1 MDSTTGKSQA
11 AGTGTPAQRERDGSG
26 EEAASRQRTI
36 DAIWRMESAKIIAAL
51 TRMVRDV
58 GLAEDLAQDALVIAL
73 ERWPTAGIPDN
84 PGAWLMTTAKRRAI
98 DMLRRAKLQDR
109 KYEEVARNADLFA
122 EEDYDRVLDNEI
134 GDDVLRLIFMTCHPI
149 LSQDA
154 RVALT
159 LRLLCG
165 LTTEEIARSFLA
177 AEPTIAQRI
186 VRAKRT
192 LAEKKVPFEVPAK
205 EELDERLSA
214 VLEVIYLMF
223 NEGYS
228 ATSGDDWT
236 RPLLCQEALR
246 LGRVLAEIAPRE
258 PEVHGLVALLELQS
272 SRLATRIDAS
282 GEPVLLMD
290 QNRAKWDR
298 LLIRRGLAALERSRK
313 LGRPLGPYSL
323 QAAISA
329 CHAEAPTPA
338 ETDWIRIAALYE
350 ALSRVAPSPIVE
362 LNRAVAVSMAFGPAF
377 GLQLVDELAGEPAL
391 KDYHLLPSVR
401 GDLLKKLGRLD
412 EARAEFERA
421 ATMARNVR
429 ERELLRSRAAECV
442 PEPERGEE

>member
-1 MDSTTGKSQA
+1 MNLSCT
-11 AGTGTPAQRERDGSG
+11 E
-26 EEAASRQRTI
+26 RTI
-36 DAIWRMESAKIIAAL
+36 DAIWRMESARLIAGL

-73 ERWPTAGIPDN
+73 ERWPEIGIPDN

-98 DMLRRAKLQDR
+98 DLLRRAKLRDR
-109 KYEEVARNADLFA
+109 KYAEIAYTVDLYT
-122 EEDYDRVLDNEI
+122 EEDIEQAIGEEI
-134 GDDVLRLIFMTCHPI
+134 GDDLLRLIFMTCHPV

-165 LTTEEIARSFLA
+165 LTTDEIARSFLA
-177 AEPTIAQRI
+177 AESTIAQRI

-192 LAEKKVPFEVPAK
+192 LNNEKVPFEVPEG
-205 EELDERLSA
+205 EELQDRLSA

-228 ATSGDDWT
+228 ATSGDQWI

-246 LGRVLAEIAPRE
+246 LGRILAEIAPHE
-258 PEVHGLVALLELQS
+258 PEAHGLVALMEIQS
-272 SRLATRIDAS
+272 SRLKTRVNAK

-290 QNRAKWDR
+290 QNRALWDQ

-323 QAAISA
+323 QAAITA
-329 CHAEAPTPA
+329 CHAQARSAA
-338 ETDWIRIAALYE
+338 ETEWPRIAALYE

-362 LNRAVAVSMAFGPAF
+362 LNRAVAISMAFGPAF
-377 GLQLVDELAGEPAL
+377 GLQIIDRLNEEPSL
-391 KDYHLLPSVR
+391 KEYHLLPSVR
-401 GDLLKKLGRLD
+401 GDLLVKLGQYA
-412 EARAEFERA
+412 EARSEFERA
-421 ATMARNVR
+421 ASMTRNER
-429 ERELLRSRAAECV
+429 ERTLLLNRAAECRAA
-442 PEPERGEE
+442 PTE